1 MGSTEE
7 NTKALVGYLQDH
19 DASYLADD
27 AVFMDMSTGTEY
39 VGREAVERMLH
50 WFYNEAFDATGET
63 SNLVVDDDHGAWEG
77 WVVGRH
83 IGDFAGIPATGKEFR
98 VPIVVTYDLADAK
111 IMRGRI
117 YFAVP
122 VLMAQLGVVGA

>member
-7 NTKALVGYLQDH
+7 NTKALVGYLQEH
-19 DASYLADD
+19 DASYLDDD

-39 VGREAVERMLH
+39 AGREAVERMLH
-50 WFYNEAFDATGET
+50 WFYNEAFDATAET
-63 SNLVVDDDHGAWEG
+63 SSLVVDEEHAAWEG

-98 VPIVVTYDLADAK
+98 VPIVVTYDLENAK
-111 IMRGRI
+111 ITRGRI
-117 YFAVP
+117 YFTGPA
-122 VLMAQLGVVGA
+122 LLAQLGLAP